1 MSTTLTYGRKRPDDG
16 DRGSTFFDDLE
27 NNITLDDAHDHDGT
41 DSPLLPTSSFINTT
55 QAIASGPWAAVSGKP
70 GLYKQT
76 VTLPGTLTYDGR
88 GIFFKDSTSGH
99 IYNLKVEKVSAT
111 TYDVFINDN
120 TVSLTAIY
128 V

>member
-1 MSTTLTYGRKRPDDG
+1 MSTTLTYGRKKPQDG
-16 DRGSTFFDDLE
+16 DKGSTFFDDLE
-27 NNITLDDAHDHDGT
+27 QNVDLDDAHTHNGT
-41 DSPLLPTSSFINTT
+41 DSSLLPTSSFNNTT
-55 QAIASGPWAAVSGKP
+55 QAIASGSWAAVSGKP

-88 GIFFKDSTSGH
+88 GIFFKDSTTGH
-99 IYNLKVEKVSAT
+99 MLNLKVEKVSST
-111 TYDVFINDN
+111 TYDVYINDN